1 MRSVL
6 AVCLATALVLAAGAC
21 GGSDDDDSSAEG
33 GTTTTQTTATTPD
46 VGDFE
51 GGTDPV
57 TGEPQAQGTALLED
71 VEIGRNEGFDRIVFT
86 FRDHVPGYRV
96 EYQEPPLTEDGS
108 GAVVELAGNSLV
120 VIRMEPA
127 SGFDTS
133 VPEGQQIYTGPRRL
147 NGTERGTEVM
157 TEAVRSGDFEA
168 VLTWGV
174 GSERTRA
181 FPRRDAPGP
190 AAPRR
195 RLPARVI
202 SDACQVCPCAS
213 MLAVDAQGLTRAVQ
227 RRRRRG
233 RRPTRA
239 VQPPSSLDR

>member
-1 MRSVL
+1 MRRVL

-21 GGSDDDDSSAEG
+21 GGSDDDDSTAPG
-33 GTTTTQTTATTPD
+33 GTTTTQTIATTPD
-46 VGDFE
+46 GGDFE

-133 VPEGQQIYTGPRRL
+133 VPEGQQVYTGPRRL
-147 NGTERGTEVM
+147 SGTERGTEVM

-174 GSERTRA
+174 GLNAPVPFRVETLSDP
-181 FPRRDAPGP
+181 PR
-190 AAPRR
+190 
-195 RLPARVI
+195 LV
-202 SDACQVCPCAS
+202 
-213 MLAVDAQGLTRAVQ
+213 VDFQH
-227 RRRRRG
+227 
-233 RRPTRA
+233 
-239 VQPPSSLDR
+239 